1 MIEVDPL
8 LSPDKV
14 AELVGLKRQSL
25 FDLSR
30 AGRFPKPVRIAS
42 TRTAY
47 LASEVKAWIDARV
60 ADRERGHDELRAKA
74 CHAVSFRGKKKAA
87 GG

>member
-1 MIEVDPL
+1 MIDPL
-8 LSPDKV
+8 LSPHAV
-14 AELVGLKRQSL
+14 AELVGLARTSL

-30 AGRFPKPVRIAS
+30 KGKFPKPVKITS

-47 LASEVKAWIDARV
+47 LASEVAEWIEAKK

-74 CHAVSFRGKKKAA
+74 VHAVSFRGKKKAA

>member
-8 LSPDKV
+8 LSPKKT
-14 AELVGLKRQSL
+14 AELVGLVRESL

-30 AGRFPKPVRIAS
+30 KGKFPKPVRVTS

-47 LASEVKAWIDARV
+47 LASEVAEWIEQRKAE
-60 ADRERGHDELRAKA
+60 RERGHAELSAK
-74 CHAVSFRGKKKAA
+74 CLSGKMLNRLSLL
-87 GG
+87 